1 MSKKRHVV
9 DLNKKNPCYR
19 MHRVIPEFLQTLPEE
34 KYLMFMHSINETY
47 LKGND
52 INFGDPQDQ
61 ALFNLFKTIL
71 DYENIVKPRNSE
83 QV

>member
-1 MSKKRHVV
+1 MSKRRHVV

-34 KYLMFMHSINETY
+34 KYLMYMHSINETY
-47 LKGND
+47 LKGNEVS
-52 INFGDPQDQ
+52 FGDPKDQ

-71 DYENIVKPRNSE
+71 DYENIVKPRE
-83 QV
+83 RK